1 MRRGMITLLGIGA
14 GVGMLVLALGN
25 QGNSTQ
31 IEIPKI
37 SVMVAAR
44 DIATGTELGQSD
56 YRWEDW
62 PEEVVPSHAIRKGA
76 EIIEELDDMRMRRP
90 ALEGEPIFASMLV
103 SKDKDAGFLAATLEP
118 NQRAISIPVSVTTS
132 AGGFVRPGD
141 FVDVLMTYQV
151 RIEGDREDRQAAMRV
166 VARHASETVLERI
179 RVLAVDQVV
188 NDSRDAAP
196 ARTVTVAVTQEQAE
210 KLTLAQQ
217 MGDLSLSLRSLSAD
231 QAKDQERPDSEKFTA
246 DIGIGKALQAAAMA
260 AQING
265 QRGENGGYS
274 GNGPSIRVYHGASV
288 SHVRLN

>member
-151 RIEGDREDRQAAMRV
+151 RIEGDREDRQAAMSV

-196 ARTVTVAVTQEQAE
+196 ARTV
-210 KLTLAQQ
+210 
-217 MGDLSLSLRSLSAD
+217 
-231 QAKDQERPDSEKFTA
+231 
-246 DIGIGKALQAAAMA
+246 
-260 AQING
+260 
-265 QRGENGGYS
+265 
-274 GNGPSIRVYHGASV
+274 PSR
-288 SHVRLN
+288 